1 MKKLMTVLASA
12 ATALFAFGDGD
23 TPTFSPHGTGFEVGY
38 TEQDRVFNPQN
49 DDSNSDAGSKYWF
62 STAAA
67 GEVGDISNHADS
79 VSFPSVPDMYSTD
92 TDNHQYL
99 HIDASAPLFRSAVAN
114 TQSGSFTG
122 VAIDDGIYL
131 DTLVQFTAA
140 DDEFQDGSLQD
151 GDKIAISYVEH
162 EDDVTTDEN
171 EAWTNF
177 VIRAGYIGANEITQK
192 NYKAKLPDG
201 AAFNKDSW
209 HRLTVRTVPNIDT
222 KGNVGFVVYVDQVA
236 LVYADANETIGT
248 GVTLAGVA
256 ATVPTSVFPS
266 AVAAGGTGGSTISA
280 ASFSG
285 TGAID
290 DVVITKDMPNFI
302 KENSLVR
309 IAITLG
315 TGVTGVTVTTNS
327 VAVDADATST
337 EAMKV
342 FLLAPETA
350 SFGLKGIYETGYSNL
365 TAVFAD
371 GDTTSRFADGTVTF
385 EGASLALTVK
395 ASRNNFNVFGKN
407 DVAISGTYETLSQAL
422 AAEGVAKI
430 QLAYDYDVAAN
441 EGANFAGYTIASDI
455 VLDLAG
461 KTINGGSSNA
471 RCLFAATAN
480 GSLIVINSVDS
491 DNGKIVY
498 GGSAGVFDGNVG
510 EITIG
515 SKAVTDYGPVIDGP
529 AFGLKGY
536 IWSIYTGK
544 FLASVNTTSGGEF
557 VCSTEDADAG
567 IDVVDSDST
576 VKLVSG
582 YWVVTP
588 GDTPQPTTYTVTV
601 TPTANA
607 TYAAVIGETAV
618 TFTEN
623 VATVNEGSTV
633 VITATA
639 STGYTYTG
647 VEATGWTI
655 AQDGATATY
664 TISSIAAAA
673 AVVIPAP
680 TPVETPTTF
689 ALTTTGGANAVVTT
703 DPVDVS
709 ALTVATEVTITAT
722 PNTGYT
728 YTGVTLSDNWSLNSE
743 TGVISKTLTVSED
756 TEVAVPNAVSAG
768 GKTYPSY
775 IDESA
780 KKSYD
785 EWAQYAGILTDEAFA
800 DADKN
805 NLEAYLL
812 NCKLDEVA
820 AAKAAFKFT
829 SISYDAEQSKWVTT
843 TTTSYNDR
851 AYNGTVEVKSYSDV
865 GCKTPS
871 ENGSFFKAELK

>member
-12 ATALFAFGDGD
+12 ATALFAFGDGQ
-23 TPTFSPHGTGFEVGY
+23 SPLSQVDFESY
-38 TEQDRVFNPQN
+38 PENAVFDAQKN
-49 DDSNSDAGSKYWF
+49 DSGQDAGENENFWY

-67 GEVGDISNHADS
+67 GEIGEISNHVAN
-79 VSFPSVPDMYSTD
+79 VTFPSVPDVYANADS
-92 TDNHQYL
+92 NEQYL

-122 VAIDDGIYL
+122 VDIGEGIYL

-140 DDEFQDGSLQD
+140 DDEFQTNLDS

-177 VIRAGYIGANEITQK
+177 VIRAGYIGTSEITQK
-192 NYKAKLPDG
+192 NYKAKLPG
-201 AAFNKDSW
+201 AAVFNKDDW
-209 HRLTVRTVPNIDT
+209 HRLTVRTVPNIDGN
-222 KGNVGFVVYVDQVA
+222 GNVGFVVYVDQVA
-236 LVYADANETIGT
+236 LVYAVDNETIGT
-248 GVTLAGVA
+248 DVELAGVA

-266 AVAAGGTGGSTISA
+266 AVEAGGTGGSTISA

-290 DVVITKDMPNFI
+290 DVVITKVTPQFI
-302 KENSLVR
+302 ANSSLVPVS
-309 IAITLG
+309 ITLG
-315 TGVTGVTVTTNS
+315 TGVTGVTVTVGQDTINP
-327 VAVDADATST
+327 VDDEATPL
-337 EAMKV
+337 V
-342 FLLAPETA
+342 FNLPAGTTSFSLAGT
-350 SFGLKGIYETGYSNL
+350 LETGYQNF
-365 TAVFAD
+365 AVVFAE
-371 GDTTSRFADGTVTF
+371 GDESSEFENGVVSF
-385 EGASLALTVK
+385 EGASLAFTVK
-395 ASRNNFNVFGKN
+395 ASRNNFNVFNAQNQQSDG
-407 DVAISGTYETLSQAL
+407 IYETLSQAL

-498 GGSAGVFDGNVG
+498 GGSAGVFDGNAG

-529 AFGLKGY
+529 AFGVKGY

-557 VCSTEDADAG
+557 VCSTEDEDAG

-588 GDTPQPTTYTVTV
+588 GDTPQPTTYTLTIPEVT
-601 TPTANA
+601 
-607 TYAAVIGETAV
+607 
-618 TFTEN
+618 
-623 VATVNEGSTV
+623 
-633 VITATA
+633 
-639 STGYTYTG
+639 
-647 VEATGWTI
+647 
-655 AQDGATATY
+655 GATA
-664 TISSIAAAA
+664 IAK
-673 AVVIPAP
+673 IN
-680 TPVETPTTF
+680 
-689 ALTTTGGANAVVTT
+689 G
-703 DPVDVS
+703 
-709 ALTVATEVTITAT
+709 TEVTDLTKIASNAEVVVTWTAANGYKITAGATETITMSENKTAAT
-722 PNTGYT
+722 PTVVAITYATLTITPIENCTIVVSNATEEVATGAKFDVDD
-728 YTGVTLSDNWSLNSE
+728 GVTLTVYRTPAEGYELDGCTAEE
-743 TGVISKTLTVSED
+743 TIVMTEDRTV
-756 TEVAVPNAVSAG
+756 TAAVKESGSQPG
-768 GKTYPSY
+768 EKTYPEY

-829 SISYDAEQSKWVTT
+829 SISYDADQSKWVTT
-843 TTTSYNDR
+843 TTTSYNER
-851 AYNGTVEVKSYSDV
+851 TYNGTVEVKSYSDV

-871 ENGSFFKAELK
+871 EDGSFFKAELK